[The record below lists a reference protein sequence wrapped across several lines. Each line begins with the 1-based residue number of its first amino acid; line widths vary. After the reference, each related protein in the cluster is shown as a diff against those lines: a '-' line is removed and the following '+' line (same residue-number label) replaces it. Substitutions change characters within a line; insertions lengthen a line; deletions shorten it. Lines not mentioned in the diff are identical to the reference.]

1 MKRILLLSA
10 YDAQSHQYW
19 HKGLVEAFPEYDWTV
34 LTLPARYF
42 AWRVRGNSLS
52 WAIEQQTLL
61 NQPYDAVICTSMT
74 DLSALRGMVPKLART
89 PTLVYFHENQFAY
102 PPSQHQAQSVEPQVL
117 NLYTAFC
124 ADKVLFNSNYNRE
137 TFIDGARK
145 LLQKLPDHAPLSVIE
160 HIKDKSGVLPVPLKP
175 VTTSQIDTEQPWP
188 KNTKEI
194 TKIVW
199 AARWEYDKGP
209 KTLLEILRTLK
220 AAQQDFALCLLGQH
234 FRHSPPEFNDIQYE
248 FAAEIV
254 HAGFEESTARYQAWL
269 NGADFI
275 LSTAEH
281 EFQGI
286 AVLEATQR
294 GCIPIVPDTLV
305 YPELFDQQLR
315 YNSAQEAASLI
326 QKHWKQKTQAPPTMH
341 MEWPQLRECYR
352 DAIESLYAARSTSD

>member
-1 MKRILLLSA
+1 MTRILLLSA

-19 HKGLVEAFPEYDWTV
+19 HKGLVETFPEYDWTV

-52 WAIEQQTLL
+52 WAAEQKTLL

-74 DLSALRGMVPKLART
+74 DLSALRGMVPKLARI

-102 PPSQHQAQSVEPQVL
+102 PQSRHQAPSVEPQVL

-137 TFIDGARK
+137 TFTDGARK

-175 VTTSQIDTEQPWP
+175 VTTPQIGTEQPWP

-194 TKIVW
+194 IKIVW

-234 FRHSPPEFNDIQYE
+234 FRHSPPEFNDIQNE

-269 NGADFI
+269 NAADFV

-286 AVLEATQR
+286 AVLEAVQR
-294 GCIPIVPDTLV
+294 DCIPVVPNTLV
-305 YPELFDQQLR
+305 YPELFEQHFCYDKAEEAVELMQQ
-315 YNSAQEAASLI
+315 
-326 QKHWKQKTQAPPTMH
+326 HWQNNTPAPSIRH
-341 MEWPQLRECYR
+341 LEWQHLKEDYR